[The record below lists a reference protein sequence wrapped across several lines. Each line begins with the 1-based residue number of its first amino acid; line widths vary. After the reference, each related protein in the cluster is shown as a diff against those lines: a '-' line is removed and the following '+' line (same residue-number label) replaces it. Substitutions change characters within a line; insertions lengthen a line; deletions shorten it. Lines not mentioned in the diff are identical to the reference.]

1 MSTVTTTTEHEL
13 QENRRQVSIDEHDSA
28 STIPLEPTE
37 ASPGHSLPRADGGKE
52 AWRVLIVAFVFEAL
66 LWGFPLSFGVFQQYY
81 SQLPE
86 FQDSA
91 FISVIGTV
99 ASGLSYLA
107 APVMISVVRRF
118 ARYRKLM
125 IWVGL
130 SIRAICILSLLASS
144 FATTLGGLV
153 ATQGVLYGLGFIT
166 FYYPILSI
174 LNEYW
179 IARRGLAYG
188 IMCSASGLAGTVFPF
203 AIETSL
209 RRYGYPTTLRAIA
222 VGLCILTGPLIPFLR
237 PRVPVSAATAPSR
250 TDWSFLHDPTFWLYS
265 TSNLAMGLGYF
276 FPSLYIPSYATANGM
291 TPLRGALLLTLMSIA
306 QVLGQLTF
314 GYLSDQPRIPLPF
327 LAGSSMLISSLAVY
341 TAWGLAHT
349 FPVLAAFALIFGFF
363 GAGYTAL
370 WGRMGMAVSS
380 EPSAAFAAFG
390 LLNVGKGIGNLAA
403 GPLSGALLGK
413 GVEAGGYGVGRFG
426 TVVLFS
432 GTCLAVSAAVLPL
445 GFVRRLRSR

>member
-13 QENRRQVSIDEHDSA
+13 QENRRQISIDEHDSA

-37 ASPGHSLPRADGGKE
+37 ASPGHSPPRADGGKE

-81 SQLPE
+81 SRLPE

-91 FISVIGTV
+91 FISVIGTL

-118 ARYRKLM
+118 ARYRELM
-125 IWVGL
+125 IWVGWP
-130 SIRAICILSLLASS
+130 ICILSLLASS

-188 IMCSASGLAGTVFPF
+188 IMCSASGLAGTVFPS

-250 TDWSFLHDPTFWLYS
+250 TDWSFLHSPTFWLYS
-265 TSNLAMGLGYF
+265 LSNLAMGLGYF

-291 TPLRGALLLTLMSIA
+291 TPLLGALLLTLMSIA

-314 GYLSDQPRIPLPF
+314 GYLSDQPRIPLPI

-349 FPVLAAFALIFGFF
+349 FPVLAAFALNFGFF

-403 GPLSGALLGK
+403 GPLSGALLRK

-426 TVVLFS
+426 AVVLFS

-445 GFVRRLRSR
+445 GLVKKFRSRRVR